1 MQAGKKPIERMGT
14 DWERVKREAAQSA
27 LVPFTPN
34 SEPYDP
40 NDATAVAAYWAGAT
54 IKRGRGRPT
63 VATKRP
69 TLNMR
74 VDAEVLDAFKATG
87 PGWQTRINSLL
98 SEAVKR
104 GLVKA

>member
-1 MQAGKKPIERMGT
+1 MQVGKKTAEHT
-14 DWERVKREAAQSA
+14 DWERVKREAAQDEPIQF
-27 LVPFTPN
+27 VPG

-40 NDATAVAAYWAGAT
+40 NDAAAVSSYWANAT
-54 IKRGRGRPT
+54 VKRGRGRPT
-63 VATKRP
+63 MASKRP

-104 GLVKA
+104 GLLKA